1 MIFTRNPFPFL
12 VTPHRPHGSS
22 RLLSRGHLLDKPWT
36 IPLTSQAPGATM
48 ATAFPRL
55 GWIPSQVRF
64 GTRLGSLGIF
74 RDCHWCHPHS
84 CFLRGFL
91 SAFPIAQPRSHLVE
105 GGDPAWWSI
114 RFLLDKCIWLLA
126 VLFFFPQKKIAQ
138 GRPHSSW
145 PTGFLSQAPGLSV
158 GQRAGMLL
166 PQEVPSWMSSPKERL
181 WLPSASLEDL
191 RGWQAG
197 LVQQLRVETLLK
209 IALFPSGFSN
219 SHLKSSL
226 FL

>member
-1 MIFTRNPFPFL
+1 MIFTRNPFPFI
-12 VTPHRPHGSS
+12 TPHHLHGSS
-22 RLLSRGHLLDKPWT
+22 RLLNRGHLLDKPRT
-36 IPLTSQAPGATM
+36 IPLTSQAPAATM

-74 RDCHWCHPHS
+74 RDCHRCHPHS

-114 RFLLDKCIWLLA
+114 RFLLDKCVSLLA
-126 VLFFFPQKKIAQ
+126 VLFVCLFVFSTEKIAQ

-158 GQRAGMLL
+158 SLDISSRSAEGVWEETGTKHRLVLSRRPWQSGNQKRNSVFLHMDCFL
-166 PQEVPSWMSSPKERL
+166 PPFTS
-181 WLPSASLEDL
+181 
-191 RGWQAG
+191 
-197 LVQQLRVETLLK
+197 
-209 IALFPSGFSN
+209 
-219 SHLKSSL
+219 
-226 FL
+226 

>member
-126 VLFFFPQKKIAQ
+126 VLFFFSTEKNCSRQ
-138 GRPHSSW
+138 
-145 PTGFLSQAPGLSV
+145 
-158 GQRAGMLL
+158 
-166 PQEVPSWMSSPKERL
+166 
-181 WLPSASLEDL
+181 ASLFMTH
-191 RGWQAG
+191 R
-197 LVQQLRVETLLK
+197 
-209 IALFPSGFSN
+209 ISFPSTRAVCGLGYLQPVGRGGMGGDGDQTPFSA
-219 SHLKSSL
+219 
-226 FL
+226 

>member
-158 GQRAGMLL
+158 GLDISSRSAEGVWEEMGTKHRSVL
-166 PQEVPSWMSSPKERL
+166 SWRP
-181 WLPSASLEDL
+181 
-191 RGWQAG
+191 WQ
-197 LVQQLRVETLLK
+197 
-209 IALFPSGFSN
+209 SGN
-219 SHLKSSL
+219 QKGNNV
-226 FL
+226 FLHTNYFLTPLTS